1 MLKANK
7 QVQLEAQKT
16 QAQLEAQQAFDM
28 LKGSLE
34 MQEQYAAAAA
44 AAAAVHVSVYTI
56 NQELT
61 AQTLSLKE
69 QVASLNE
76 QLRSL
81 GIYAEREH
89 SAACAKASHV
99 IALERA
105 NRDLE
110 ERTRVALE
118 RQRCAVSREEE
129 MRATCVQM
137 EAVLLEPRSQSALL
151 VSAERCLQDQICF
164 LQEQL
169 PSQHAGLCLAQK
181 QLKGSVLCG
190 PEV

>member
-1 MLKANK
+1 LKAWEQRLTEQAQQDERKRLDDEQAFNMLKANK
-7 QVQLEAQKT
+7 QVQLEAQKK

-28 LKGSLE
+28 LKGSME
-34 MQEQYAAAAA
+34 MQEQNAAAAA
-44 AAAAVHVSVYTI
+44 AAAAVHVSVYTT

-129 MRATCVQM
+129 EMRATCV
-137 EAVLLEPRSQSALL
+137 
-151 VSAERCLQDQICF
+151 
-164 LQEQL
+164 
-169 PSQHAGLCLAQK
+169 
-181 QLKGSVLCG
+181 
-190 PEV
+190 

>member
-1 MLKANK
+1 LKEWERRLTEQAQQDERKRLDDEQAFNMLKA
-7 QVQLEAQKT
+7 

-28 LKGSLE
+28 LKGSMA
-34 MQEQYAAAAA
+34 MQEQNAAAAA
-44 AAAAVHVSVYTI
+44 AAAAVHVSVYTT

-118 RQRCAVSREEE
+118 RQG
-129 MRATCVQM
+129 TQ
-137 EAVLLEPRSQSALL
+137 
-151 VSAERCLQDQICF
+151 
-164 LQEQL
+164 
-169 PSQHAGLCLAQK
+169 
-181 QLKGSVLCG
+181 
-190 PEV
+190 